1 MRRGEVW
8 LVSLDPTLGAEMNK
22 TRPAII
28 VNDDTIGTLPL
39 RVIVPITDWKDR
51 YKLAVWM
58 VRLEPDKENGLNKLS
73 AADAFQVRSVAQ
85 ERLIRRLGRLSDTA
99 MAQIATAL
107 ADVLDINP

>member
-8 LVSLDPTLGAEMNK
+8 LVSLNPTLGAEMSK
-22 TRPAII
+22 IRPAII

-51 YKLAVWM
+51 YKLALWM

-73 AADAFQVRSVAQ
+73 AADTFQVRSVAQ

-99 MAQIATAL
+99 MAQIARAL

>member
-8 LVSLDPTLGAEMNK
+8 LVSLNPTLGAEMNK

-85 ERLIRRLGRLSDTA
+85 ERLI
-99 MAQIATAL
+99 
-107 ADVLDINP
+107 

>member
-8 LVSLDPTLGAEMNK
+8 LVSLNPTLGAEMSK

-51 YKLAVWM
+51 YKLALWM

-73 AADAFQVRSVAQ
+73 AADTFQVRSVAQ
-85 ERLIRRLGRLSDTA
+85 ERLIRRLGRLSDIA
-99 MAQIATAL
+99 MAQIARAL